1 MIDIWKVKGGGE
13 RRSECVGTS
22 NREKFFGSVTRKK
35 LIVPIVGN
43 RGAPKGAAKF
53 QNDNELSLKSI
64 LNKQ

>member
-53 QNDNELSLKSI
+53 
-64 LNKQ
+64 